1 MTGLAGRT
9 ILVVEDELVI
19 LLDLKTALE
28 QAGAR
33 VVSGPQHVDDRKLSA
48 AVLDHAMPLL
58 ADLLTER
65 TVPFVFYSGREPDDF
80 ARWPHAPVFTK
91 PASPVAIVSSLVRLL
106 EPEGRTRSEAAAS
119 RPSLMLPRD
128 LLITDELRERRTRSN
143 TSAGQVRAFHD
154 LTELVM
160 RSPDA
165 VVQRLLDLAVDLCGA
180 GSAGWSRLGRN
191 AAGEEVFWWDVLAG
205 EFAPHVGG
213 TTPRNFSPCGLCV
226 DAGKTILVS
235 RPARAFTYFNDVDV
249 PIVEALIVPVYDA
262 NRAAL
267 GTIWVVSHNDHK
279 FDASDARAMEQLSA
293 QLALALKLVAD
304 AKRQDQELSGQ
315 VALMQDA
322 NHRIK
327 NTFQSIASLL
337 NLQARSSPVPEARA
351 AIEQAGT
358 RLGVFGL
365 VHEMLTSNRG
375 DNRAV
380 DIGEVIEKLVSA
392 LRATRF
398 DSDRRISLRV
408 HADPVL
414 LEPGIALPVSL
425 LINEAITNAYKY
437 AYPGALAGEIFVRVA
452 RTAAGGLRIGIQDD
466 GVGFSPDSKGG
477 LGLKLMRG
485 FASQVGGELLVDS
498 DAGTTIQLTID
509 QLAAER
515 AMEPHIL
522 PTIGGGERSISGTLI
537 GAMSSGLVLTSY
549 LP

>member
-1 MTGLAGRT
+1 MTSLVGRT
-9 ILVVEDELVI
+9 ILVVEDEPVI
-19 LLDLKTALE
+19 LLDLKRTLE
-28 QAGAR
+28 DVGAR
-33 VVSGPQHVDDRKLSA
+33 VVSGADSADDGNLSC
-48 AVLDHAMPLL
+48 AVLDHAVPLI
-58 ADLLTER
+58 ADRLTER
-65 TVPFVFYSGREPDDF
+65 GLPFVFHSGREPDDF
-80 ARWPHAPVFTK
+80 SRWPHAPVFTK
-91 PASPVAIVSSLVRLL
+91 PASAAAIVNSLVRMLR
-106 EPEGRTRSEAAAS
+106 PDAYADGDAAGRS
-119 RPSLMLPRD
+119 PILPGD
-128 LLITDELRERRTRSN
+128 LLITDTLRERRTKSN
-143 TSAGQVRAFHD
+143 TSARQVHAFHH
-154 LTELVM
+154 LTELIM
-160 RSPDA
+160 RSPEA
-165 VVQRLLDLAVDLCGA
+165 VVQRFLDLALDLCGA

-235 RPARAFTYFNDVDV
+235 RPARAFTYFNDVDI

-279 FDASDARAMEQLSA
+279 FDASDARAMEQLSV
-293 QLALALKLVAD
+293 QLALALKVIEDGKAHG
-304 AKRQDQELSGQ
+304 QELSGQ
-315 VALMQDA
+315 LALMQDA

-351 AIEQAGT
+351 AIEQAGV

-365 VHEMLTSNRG
+365 VHEMLTKRTDG
-375 DNRAV
+375 HAV

-392 LRATRF
+392 LRATMF
-398 DSDRRISLRV
+398 DGDRRISLRV

-414 LEPGIALPVSL
+414 LEPRIALPISL

-437 AYPGALAGEIFVRVA
+437 AYPGTLAGEIFVRVA

-466 GVGFSPDSKGG
+466 GVGFSTDSKGG

-509 QLAAER
+509 RLAAEP
-515 AMEPHIL
+515 ATAPHLL
-522 PTIGGGERSISGTLI
+522 PTISAGERSIGGDSIRAVVGP
-537 GAMSSGLVLTSY
+537 G
-549 LP
+549 P